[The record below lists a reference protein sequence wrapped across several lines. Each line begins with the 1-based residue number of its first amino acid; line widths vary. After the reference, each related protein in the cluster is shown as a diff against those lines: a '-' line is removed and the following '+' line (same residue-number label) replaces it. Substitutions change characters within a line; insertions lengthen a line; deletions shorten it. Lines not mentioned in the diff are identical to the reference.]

1 MQIAVVTE
9 TYPPEINGVA
19 LTVAKA
25 VAFLRERQHGVDV
38 VRPAQAGEARGDTAG
53 DGDGGS
59 EWRSAG
65 WPIPVYREARF
76 GVAWPAVLARRF
88 AQAGTQLVH
97 VATEGPL
104 GRAAVTAARRLG
116 LPVTSDFRTNFD
128 RYSRY
133 YRLGFLG
140 PLIGAYLRNFHN
152 ATDRTFVPTERCRD
166 ELALAGFERL
176 RVVGRGV
183 DLERFSPR
191 HRNAALRLGWGHHG
205 SSPVLLYVG
214 RLAAEKKVELAL
226 QAFRRARAYVPLAR
240 MVVVGDGPRR
250 AALEREYPEVRF
262 IGMQTGA
269 ALAACY
275 ASADVF
281 LFPSESETFG
291 NVTLEALASGLP
303 VVTFDSAAAAEHVI
317 DRVSGRLVAPG
328 DDEAFVMATCLATTL
343 HDFSRAGA
351 ARVATRRS
359 VEAQSWPAVL
369 GRFERQLLEV
379 AFDAEQIRYAPVAA

>member
-1 MQIAVVTE
+1 MQIAFVTE

-19 LTVAKA
+19 LTVARA
-25 VAFLRERQHGVDV
+25 VAFLREQRHGVDV
-38 VRPAQAGEARGDTAG
+38 VRPSQAGESHGDAER
-53 DGDGGS
+53 DGGS

-88 AQAGTQLVH
+88 ARAGTQLVH

-104 GRAAVTAARRLG
+104 GRAAVIAARRLG
-116 LPVTSDFRTNFD
+116 LPVTSDFRTNFH

-133 YRLGFLG
+133 YGLGFLG
-140 PLIGAYLRNFHN
+140 PVIGAYLRNFHN
-152 ATDRTFVPTERCRD
+152 ATDCTFVPTTRCRD
-166 ELALAGFERL
+166 ELALAGFDRL

-183 DLERFSPR
+183 DLERFSPL
-191 HRNAALRLGWGHHG
+191 HRDAALRLSWGHHG

-250 AALEREYPEVRF
+250 VALERDYPEVRF

-275 ASADVF
+275 ASADLFV
-281 LFPSESETFG
+281 FPSESETFG

-303 VVTFDSAAAAEHVI
+303 VVAFDSAAAAEHVV

-328 DDEAFVMATCLATTL
+328 DDDAFVMATCLATTL
-343 HDFSRAGA
+343 HDFSRAGVA
-351 ARVATRRS
+351 SIATRRS

-369 GRFERQLLEV
+369 ERFERQLLEV
-379 AFDAEQIRYAPVAA
+379 AFDAEQIRYASVAA